1 MSAGIPG
8 CSNPRAR
15 TRGVPAAPLGGIVHS
30 RKTTHAPPP
39 ATTPGARPLQY
50 SLLGNS
56 GLVVSR
62 IALGCMSFGSR
73 EWRPWM
79 LDDDEAQPF
88 FRRAVELG
96 INFFDTADVYSLG
109 VSEEITGKA
118 VREYANRDEA
128 VVATKCRMRMGTGP
142 NCGGLSAKHIIQS
155 CEASLRRLGMERIDL
170 YQIHR
175 ADPSTPVEE
184 TLSALHRLVQDG
196 KILYLGASS
205 MFAWELMK
213 MLSVSERNGWARF
226 VSMQNHYNLVYREE
240 EREMMPL
247 CVDQGLGVIPWSP
260 LARGLLTGKRSRGSH
275 EASTRD
281 EHDAPL
287 ADELYDHE
295 SDWDVVDA
303 TVRVAERRGVEPV
316 QVALAWLLSRPA
328 VVAPVVGFTKVD
340 QMDAAA
346 ASVDLV
352 LTEEECAE
360 LEAPYRPHEVRGWL
374 GGPLRLPGISS

>member
-1 MSAGIPG
+1 M
-8 CSNPRAR
+8 
-15 TRGVPAAPLGGIVHS
+15 
-30 RKTTHAPPP
+30 
-39 ATTPGARPLQY
+39 QY

-56 GLVVSR
+56 GLIVSR

-73 EWRPWM
+73 KWRPWM
-79 LDDDEAQPF
+79 LEEDEAMPF

-96 INFFDTADVYSLG
+96 VNFFDTADVYSLG
-109 VSEEITGKA
+109 VSEEITGRA
-118 VREYANRDEA
+118 VREFAVRDEA

-142 NCGGLSAKHIIQS
+142 NRGGLSAKHIIQS
-155 CEASLRRLGMERIDL
+155 CEASLRRLGLDRIDL

-175 ADPSTPVEE
+175 ADPNTPVEE
-184 TLSALHRLVQDG
+184 TLAALDRLVQDG
-196 KILYLGASS
+196 KVLYLGASS

-226 VSMQNHYNLVYREE
+226 ISMQNHYNLVYREE

-260 LARGLLTGKRSRGSH
+260 LARGLLTGKRSRGMH
-275 EASTRD
+275 DASARD

-287 ADELYDHE
+287 ADELYDHD
-295 SDWDVVDA
+295 SDWDIVDA

-328 VVAPVVGFTKVD
+328 VAAPIVGFTKVE

-346 ASVDLV
+346 ASVDLD

-360 LEAPYRPHEVRGWL
+360 LEAPYRPHAVRGWL

>member
-1 MSAGIPG
+1 M
-8 CSNPRAR
+8 
-15 TRGVPAAPLGGIVHS
+15 
-30 RKTTHAPPP
+30 
-39 ATTPGARPLQY
+39 QY
-50 SLLGNS
+50 SLLGSS

-73 EWRPWM
+73 KWRPWM
-79 LDDDEAQPF
+79 LEADEAMPF

-96 INFFDTADVYSLG
+96 INFFDTADVYSRG
-109 VSEEITGKA
+109 VSEEITGRA

-128 VVATKCRMRMGTGP
+128 VVATKVRMRMGEGP
-142 NCGGLSAKHIIQS
+142 NRGGLSAKHIVQS
-155 CEASLRRLGMERIDL
+155 CEASLRRLGVERIDL

-184 TLSALHRLVQDG
+184 TLAALHRLVQDG
-196 KILYLGASS
+196 KVLYLGASS
-205 MFAWELMK
+205 MYAWELMK

-247 CVDQGLGVIPWSP
+247 CVDQGIGAIPWSP
-260 LARGLLTGKRSRGSH
+260 LARGLLTGRRTRGGGNASRRG
-275 EASTRD
+275 ETD
-281 EHDAPL
+281 GL
-287 ADELYDHE
+287 TDELYDHD

-303 TVRVAERRGVEPV
+303 TLRVARRRGVEPV

-328 VVAPVVGFTKVD
+328 VVAPVVGFTKVE

-346 ASVDLV
+346 ASVDLA
-352 LTEEECAE
+352 LTAEECAE

-374 GGPLRLPGISS
+374 GGAVRLPGIST

>member
-1 MSAGIPG
+1 M
-8 CSNPRAR
+8 
-15 TRGVPAAPLGGIVHS
+15 
-30 RKTTHAPPP
+30 
-39 ATTPGARPLQY
+39 QY

-73 EWRPWM
+73 QWRPWI
-79 LDDDEAQPF
+79 LEEDEAMPF

-109 VSEEITGKA
+109 VSEEITGRA

-128 VVATKCRMRMGTGP
+128 VVATKVRMRMGTGP
-142 NCGGLSAKHIIQS
+142 NRGGLSAKHIVQS
-155 CEASLRRLGMERIDL
+155 CEASLRRLGLERIDL

-175 ADPSTPVEE
+175 ADPGTPVEE
-184 TLSALHRLVQDG
+184 TLAALDRLVRDG
-196 KILYLGASS
+196 KVLYIGASS
-205 MFAWELMK
+205 MYAWELMK

-247 CVDQGLGVIPWSP
+247 CVDQGIGAIPWSP
-260 LARGLLTGKRSRGSH
+260 LARGLLTGKRARGGRSGAGGGGARRGEDRSRADG
-275 EASTRD
+275 AAD
-281 EHDAPL
+281 PNADPGAPAPRRETDTL
-287 ADELYDHE
+287 SDELYDHD
-295 SDWDVVDA
+295 SDRDVVDA
-303 TVRVAERRGVEPV
+303 TLRVARRRGVEPV

-328 VVAPVVGFTKVD
+328 VVAPVVGFTKVG

-346 ASVDLV
+346 GSVDLV
-352 LTEEECAE
+352 LTSEDCAE
-360 LEAPYRPHEVRGWL
+360 LEAPYRPHAVRGWL
-374 GGPLRLPGISS
+374 GGAVRLPGISS

>member
-1 MSAGIPG
+1 M
-8 CSNPRAR
+8 
-15 TRGVPAAPLGGIVHS
+15 
-30 RKTTHAPPP
+30 
-39 ATTPGARPLQY
+39 QY

-73 EWRPWM
+73 DWRPWM
-79 LDDDEAQPF
+79 LEEDEAMPF

-128 VVATKCRMRMGTGP
+128 VVATKVRMRMGTGP
-142 NCGGLSAKHIIQS
+142 NRGGLSAKHIVQS
-155 CEASLRRLGMERIDL
+155 CEASLRRLGLDRIDL

-175 ADPSTPVEE
+175 ADASTPVEE
-184 TLSALHRLVQDG
+184 TLAALDRLVQDG
-196 KILYLGASS
+196 KVLYVGASS

-247 CVDQGLGVIPWSP
+247 CVDQGIGAIPWSP
-260 LARGLLTGKRSRGSH
+260 LARGMLTGKRSRGGGDSRRDSGGRRAGDGSAGAGGDGPAPRV
-275 EASTRD
+275 EADT
-281 EHDAPL
+281 L
-287 ADELYDHE
+287 TDELYDHD

-303 TVRVAERRGVEPV
+303 TLRVAGRRGVEPV

-328 VVAPVVGFTKVD
+328 VVAPVVGFTKVE
-340 QMDAAA
+340 QLDAAA

-352 LTEEECAE
+352 LTDDECAE
-360 LEAPYRPHEVRGWL
+360 LEAPYRPHDVRGWL
-374 GGPLRLPGISS
+374 GGAVRLPGISS

>member
-1 MSAGIPG
+1 M
-8 CSNPRAR
+8 
-15 TRGVPAAPLGGIVHS
+15 
-30 RKTTHAPPP
+30 
-39 ATTPGARPLQY
+39 QY

-73 EWRPWM
+73 DWRPWM
-79 LDDDEAQPF
+79 LEEEEAMPF

-128 VVATKCRMRMGTGP
+128 VVATKVRMRMGAGP
-142 NCGGLSAKHIIQS
+142 NRGGLSAKHIVQS
-155 CEASLRRLGMERIDL
+155 CEASLRRLGVERIDL

-175 ADPSTPVEE
+175 ADASTPVEE
-184 TLSALHRLVQDG
+184 TLAALDRLVQDG
-196 KILYLGASS
+196 KVLYLGASS

-213 MLSVSERNGWARF
+213 MLSVSERSGWARF

-247 CVDQGLGVIPWSP
+247 CVDQGIGVIPWSP
-260 LARGLLTGKRSRGSH
+260 LARGLLTGKRSRGGRGGAGGGGGGSGGSGAAGGH
-275 EASTRD
+275 PRARRSEADT
-281 EHDAPL
+281 L
-287 ADELYDHE
+287 TDELYDHA
-295 SDWDVVDA
+295 SDWEVVDA
-303 TVRVAERRGVEPV
+303 TVRVARRRGVEPV
-316 QVALAWLLSRPA
+316 EVALAWLLSRPA
-328 VVAPVVGFTKVD
+328 VVAPVVGVTKVE
-340 QMDAAA
+340 QMDAVA

-352 LTEEECAE
+352 LTDEECAE
-360 LEAPYRPHEVRGWL
+360 LEAPYRPHDVRGWL
-374 GGPLRLPGISS
+374 GGAVRLPGISS

>member
-1 MSAGIPG
+1 M
-8 CSNPRAR
+8 
-15 TRGVPAAPLGGIVHS
+15 
-30 RKTTHAPPP
+30 
-39 ATTPGARPLQY
+39 QY

-73 EWRPWM
+73 KWRPWM
-79 LDDDEAQPF
+79 LEEDEAMPF

-118 VREYANRDEA
+118 VREYAVRDET

-142 NCGGLSAKHIIQS
+142 NRGGLSAKHVVQS
-155 CEASLRRLGMERIDL
+155 CEASLKRLGLERIDL

-184 TLSALHRLVQDG
+184 TLAALHRLVQDG
-196 KILYLGASS
+196 KVLYLGASS

-247 CVDQGLGVIPWSP
+247 CVDQGVGVIPWSP
-260 LARGLLTGKRSRGSH
+260 LARGLLTGKRSRGMH
-275 EASTRD
+275 GASARD
-281 EHDAPL
+281 EHDASL
-287 ADELYDHE
+287 ADELYDHD
-295 SDWDVVDA
+295 SDWDVVEA

-328 VVAPVVGFTKVD
+328 VAAPIVGFTKVE
-340 QMDAAA
+340 QMEAAA

-352 LTEEECAE
+352 LTDEECAE

>member
-1 MSAGIPG
+1 M
-8 CSNPRAR
+8 
-15 TRGVPAAPLGGIVHS
+15 
-30 RKTTHAPPP
+30 
-39 ATTPGARPLQY
+39 QY

-73 EWRPWM
+73 QWRPWI
-79 LDDDEAQPF
+79 LEEDEAMPF

-128 VVATKCRMRMGTGP
+128 VVATKVRMRMGTGP
-142 NCGGLSAKHIIQS
+142 NRGGLSAKHIVQS
-155 CEASLRRLGMERIDL
+155 CEASLKRLGLERIDL

-175 ADPSTPVEE
+175 ADATTPVEE
-184 TLSALHRLVQDG
+184 TLAALDRLVRDG
-196 KILYLGASS
+196 KVLYVGASS

-213 MLSVSERNGWARF
+213 MLSVSEQGGWARF
-226 VSMQNHYNLVYREE
+226 ISMQNHYNLVYREE

-247 CVDQGLGVIPWSP
+247 CVDQGIGAIPWSP
-260 LARGLLTGKRSRGSH
+260 LARGMLTGKRSRGGQGGAGGGSAGVG
-275 EASTRD
+275 EDAPAARD
-281 EHDAPL
+281 ETDTL
-287 ADELYDHE
+287 TDELYDHD

-303 TVRVAERRGVEPV
+303 TLRVARRRGVEPV

-328 VVAPVVGFTKVD
+328 VVAPVVGFTKVG

-352 LTEEECAE
+352 LSDEECAE
-360 LEAPYRPHEVRGWL
+360 LEAPYRPHDVRGWL
-374 GGPLRLPGISS
+374 GGAVRLPGISS

>member
-1 MSAGIPG
+1 M
-8 CSNPRAR
+8 
-15 TRGVPAAPLGGIVHS
+15 
-30 RKTTHAPPP
+30 
-39 ATTPGARPLQY
+39 QY

-73 EWRPWM
+73 KWRPWM
-79 LDDDEAQPF
+79 LEEDEAMPF
-88 FRRAVELG
+88 FRRAIELG
-96 INFFDTADVYSLG
+96 MNFFDTADVYSLG
-109 VSEEITGKA
+109 VSEEITGRA
-118 VREYANRDEA
+118 VREFAVRDEA

-142 NCGGLSAKHIIQS
+142 NRGGLSAKHIIQS
-155 CEASLRRLGMERIDL
+155 CEASLRRLGLDRIDL

-175 ADPSTPVEE
+175 ADPNTPVEE
-184 TLSALHRLVQDG
+184 TLAALHRLVQDG
-196 KILYLGASS
+196 KVLYLGASS

-226 VSMQNHYNLVYREE
+226 ISMQNHYNLVYREE

-260 LARGLLTGKRSRGSH
+260 LARGLLTGKRSRGMH
-275 EASTRD
+275 DASARD

-287 ADELYDHE
+287 ADELYDHD
-295 SDWDVVDA
+295 SDWDIVDA

-328 VVAPVVGFTKVD
+328 VAAPIVGFTKVE

-346 ASVDLV
+346 ASVDLD

-360 LEAPYRPHEVRGWL
+360 LEAPYRPHAVRGWL

>member
-1 MSAGIPG
+1 M
-8 CSNPRAR
+8 
-15 TRGVPAAPLGGIVHS
+15 
-30 RKTTHAPPP
+30 
-39 ATTPGARPLQY
+39 QY
-50 SLLGNS
+50 SRLGDS

-73 EWRPWM
+73 DWRPWM
-79 LDDDEAQPF
+79 LEEDEAMPF

-118 VREYANRDEA
+118 VRRYAARDEA
-128 VVATKCRMRMGTGP
+128 VIATKLRMRMGQGP
-142 NCGGLSAKHIIQS
+142 NRGGLSAKHVVQS
-155 CEASLRRLGMERIDL
+155 CEASLKRLGVERIDL

-175 ADPSTPVEE
+175 ADPGTPVEE
-184 TLSALHRLVQDG
+184 TLAALDRLVRDG
-196 KILYLGASS
+196 KVLYLGASS

-213 MLSVSERNGWARF
+213 MLSVSERKGWARF

-260 LARGLLTGKRSRGSH
+260 LARGLLTGKRSREGH
-275 EASTRD
+275 GASTRD

-287 ADELYDHE
+287 SDELYDHD
-295 SDWDVVDA
+295 SDWEVVDA
-303 TVRVAERRGVEPV
+303 TVRVAARRGVEPV

-328 VVAPVVGFTKVD
+328 VVAPVVGFTRVE
-340 QMDAAA
+340 QMEAAA
-346 ASVDLV
+346 ASVDLE
-352 LTEEECAE
+352 LTAEECAE

>member
-1 MSAGIPG
+1 M
-8 CSNPRAR
+8 
-15 TRGVPAAPLGGIVHS
+15 
-30 RKTTHAPPP
+30 
-39 ATTPGARPLQY
+39 QY

-73 EWRPWM
+73 KWRPWM
-79 LDDDEAQPF
+79 LEADEAMPF

-109 VSEEITGKA
+109 VSEEITGRA

-128 VVATKCRMRMGTGP
+128 VVATKVRMRMGEGP
-142 NCGGLSAKHIIQS
+142 NRGGLSAKHIVQS
-155 CEASLRRLGMERIDL
+155 CEASLRRLGVERIDL

-184 TLSALHRLVQDG
+184 TLAALHRLVQDG
-196 KILYLGASS
+196 KVLYLGASS
-205 MFAWELMK
+205 MYAWELMK

-247 CVDQGLGVIPWSP
+247 CVDQGIGAIPWSP
-260 LARGLLTGKRSRGSH
+260 LARGLLTGRRSRGGGN
-275 EASTRD
+275 ASRRGETD
-281 EHDAPL
+281 GL
-287 ADELYDHE
+287 TDELYDHD

-303 TVRVAERRGVEPV
+303 TLRVARRRGVEPV

-328 VVAPVVGFTKVD
+328 VVAPVVGFTKVE

-346 ASVDLV
+346 ASVDLA
-352 LTEEECAE
+352 LTDEECAE

-374 GGPLRLPGISS
+374 GGAVRLPGIST

>member
-1 MSAGIPG
+1 M
-8 CSNPRAR
+8 
-15 TRGVPAAPLGGIVHS
+15 
-30 RKTTHAPPP
+30 
-39 ATTPGARPLQY
+39 QY

-79 LDDDEAQPF
+79 LEEDEARPF

-109 VSEEITGKA
+109 VSEEITGKW
-118 VREYANRDEA
+118 VREFAPRDEA
-128 VVATKCRMRMGTGP
+128 VVATKVKMRMGPGP
-142 NCGGLSAKHIIQS
+142 NRGGLSAKHIVQS
-155 CEASLRRLGMERIDL
+155 CEASLRRLGVERIDL

-175 ADPSTPVEE
+175 ADANTPVEE
-184 TLSALHRLVQDG
+184 TLAALDQLVCQG
-196 KILYLGASS
+196 KVLYLGASS
-205 MFAWELMK
+205 MYAWELMK
-213 MLSVSERNGWARF
+213 MLSISERNGWARF

-247 CVDQGLGVIPWSP
+247 CEDQGLGVIPWSP
-260 LARGLLTGKRSRGSH
+260 LARGLLTGKRSRGAH
-275 EASTRD
+275 EASSRD

-295 SDWDVVDA
+295 ADWDVVAA

-316 QVALAWLLSRPA
+316 QVALAWLMSRPA
-328 VVAPVVGFTKVD
+328 VVAPVVGFTRVE
-340 QMDAAA
+340 QMDAVAGA
-346 ASVDLV
+346 VDVV
-352 LTEEECAE
+352 LSEEECAE
-360 LEAPYRPHEVRGWL
+360 LEAPYRPPWGAGL
-374 GGPLRLPGISS
+374 A

>member
-1 MSAGIPG
+1 M
-8 CSNPRAR
+8 
-15 TRGVPAAPLGGIVHS
+15 
-30 RKTTHAPPP
+30 
-39 ATTPGARPLQY
+39 QY

-73 EWRPWM
+73 KWRPWM
-79 LDDDEAQPF
+79 LEEDEAMPF

-96 INFFDTADVYSLG
+96 VNFFDTADVYSLG
-109 VSEEITGKA
+109 VSEEITGRA
-118 VREYANRDEA
+118 VREFAVRDEA

-142 NCGGLSAKHIIQS
+142 NRGGLSAKHIIQS
-155 CEASLRRLGMERIDL
+155 CEASLRRLGLDRIDL

-175 ADPSTPVEE
+175 ADPNTPVEE
-184 TLSALHRLVQDG
+184 TLAALDRLVQDG
-196 KILYLGASS
+196 KVLYLGTSS

-226 VSMQNHYNLVYREE
+226 ISMQNHYNLVYREE

-260 LARGLLTGKRSRGSH
+260 LARGLLTGKRSRGMH
-275 EASTRD
+275 DASARD

-287 ADELYDHE
+287 ADELYDHD
-295 SDWDVVDA
+295 SDWDIVDA

-328 VVAPVVGFTKVD
+328 VAAPIVGFTKVG

-346 ASVDLV
+346 ASVDLD

-360 LEAPYRPHEVRGWL
+360 LEAPYRPHAVRGWL